1 MSDSFKLLSLPTIII
16 IFSNHLMSNTT
27 TPAVLAVNV
36 LVGTPNA
43 GDTGSRFFQSDA
55 VLARTASGW

>member
-1 MSDSFKLLSLPTIII
+1 
-16 IFSNHLMSNTT
+16 MSNTT
-27 TPAVLAVNV
+27 TLAVNV

-43 GDTGSRFFQSDA
+43 GDTGAKNFNNNA